1 MDANSTF
8 HLTSFSVVI
17 IAQNHNPTL
26 LNPDFLR
33 TNNIVTGERKVV
45 EALTTPPV
53 SIVRY
58 DDGLSITLEL
68 QKLQIL
74 QPASSAFADHWETP
88 KVAASFVKTLPHV
101 SYMSA
106 GLNWIGVLPRSN
118 PSSWL
123 KDNFINPGLRDN
135 KKFPL
140 QSAGISLTYP
150 FDSETNCNLRLE
162 AGEMR
167 DFSGRVESGITVNAN
182 YHHDVKD
189 GADAICKAIR
199 RWKSRQKHL
208 IRVLKDILDAEV

>member
-1 MDANSTF
+1 MDSNSKF

-17 IAQNHNPTL
+17 VAQNHNPTL
-26 LNPDFLR
+26 LNPDFLK

-58 DDGLSITLEL
+58 KDGLSITLEL

-88 KVAASFVKTLPHV
+88 KVAESFVKTLPHV
-101 SYMSA
+101 SYTSV
-106 GLNWIGVLPRSN
+106 GLNWMGVLTQMDPSN
-118 PSSWL
+118 WL
-123 KDNFINPGLRDN
+123 KDKFINPGLRNN

-140 QSAGISLTYP
+140 QSAGISLQYP

-162 AGEMR
+162 AGDVR
-167 DFSGRVESGITVNAN
+167 DFSGSVVSGITVNAN
-182 YHHDVKD
+182 YHHDAKD